1 VGNFFKRENREYN
14 AALYFVGGGFKLSKY
29 WFAQGFSPAPALAL
43 GVLSNISLEKP
54 F

>member
-1 VGNFFKRENREYN
+1 LKRENREYN

-29 WFAQGFSPAPALAL
+29 WLMLAQGFSPAPALAL